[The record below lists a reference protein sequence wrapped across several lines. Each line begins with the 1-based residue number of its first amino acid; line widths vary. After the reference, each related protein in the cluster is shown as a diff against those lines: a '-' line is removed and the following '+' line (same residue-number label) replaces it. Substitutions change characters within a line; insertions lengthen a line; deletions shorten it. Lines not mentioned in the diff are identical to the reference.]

1 MASFFRQ
8 SGSVSLID
16 SSIGLGAF
24 VGNVTRF
31 QRIEL
36 RFSQNALPL
45 GLGEAIARGKA
56 DAGAGADIVS
66 SKRRRV
72 RRNSGVFWKR
82 AD

>member
-1 MASFFRQ
+1 MASFVRQ
-8 SGSVSLID
+8 SGSD

-56 DAGAGADIVS
+56 VA
-66 SKRRRV
+66 
-72 RRNSGVFWKR
+72 
-82 AD
+82 